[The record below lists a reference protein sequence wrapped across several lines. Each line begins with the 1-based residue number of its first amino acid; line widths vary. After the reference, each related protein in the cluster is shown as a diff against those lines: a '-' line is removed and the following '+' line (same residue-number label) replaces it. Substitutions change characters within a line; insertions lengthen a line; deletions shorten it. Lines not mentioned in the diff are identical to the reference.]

1 MASLY
6 YEPEMEGLTY
16 PDQDAHQ
23 DPDYDYDDSDM
34 ETISSASTAQTTS
47 TITSEEIGDYF
58 REAYG
63 RTYAH
68 DENLPMLYPIDE
80 VEARRHEMQHVF
92 LKALVHGNYIGPVP
106 HLLRPR
112 ADGSRP
118 RILDIR
124 TCTGNWCAPL
134 TPPIHQLPNKN
145 ANQLIRAQE
154 MAAEFP
160 HCDIVSIDIAPIVP
174 HAPRPNITFEIYDLY
189 AGVAEP
195 DESFDYVSCR
205 HIQLHWETQVK
216 EYDRLIFDLHRVLKP
231 GGLITICEVE
241 NQCYEAEPPFNM
253 HAYVRTMPVAAEA
266 IQVLRA
272 AIMKQGINLNAIHH
286 IEEWLRPNSSFW
298 GQTAKTYDIPPSRAK
313 IASQGFRD
321 IQKQV
326 VLMPVGTWH
335 PDPAVQQVGDLISR
349 GFALAW
355 RQLEPA
361 MIDYGSSPEE
371 ANRLCAG
378 SIAAYE
384 NTNLRVVGKYH
395 MIYGTKI

>member
-1 MASLY
+1 MTTPY
-6 YEPEMEGLTY
+6 YDTDTDGVVY
-16 PDQDAHQ
+16 RVQDAYQ
-23 DPDYDYDDSDM
+23 DDYDYDDSDM

-68 DENLPMLYPIDE
+68 DENLPLLYPIDE
-80 VEARRHEMQHVF
+80 IEARRHEMQHVF
-92 LKALVHGNYIGPVP
+92 LKALVHGNYIGPVRD
-106 HLLRPR
+106 LLRPR
-112 ADGSRP
+112 PDGSRP

-124 TCTGNWCAPL
+124 TCAGNW
-134 TPPIHQLPNKN
+134 
-145 ANQLIRAQE
+145 AQE
-154 MAAEFP
+154 MATEFP

-205 HIQLHWETQVK
+205 HVQLHVK

-231 GGLITICEVE
+231 GGLITVCEVE
-241 NQCYEAEPPFNM
+241 NHCYEAEPPFETP
-253 HAYVRTMPVAAEA
+253 AYLQTMPVAAEA
-266 IQVLRA
+266 IKVLRA
-272 AIMKQGINLNAIHH
+272 AITKQGININAVHH
-286 IEEWLRPNSSFW
+286 ISEWLRPGSPFW
-298 GQTAKTYDIPPSRAK
+298 IQTAEAYGIPSSRAQV
-313 IASQGFRD
+313 ASQGFRD
-321 IQKQV
+321 IQKQA
-326 VLMPVGTWH
+326 VLLPVGTWH

-361 MIDYGSSPEE
+361 LIDYGSTPEE
-371 ANRLCAG
+371 ASRLCAA
-378 SIAAYE
+378 SVAAYE
-384 NTNLRVVGKYH
+384 NTSLRAVAKYH
-395 MIYGTKI
+395 MVYGTKN

>member
-106 HLLRPR
+106 HCSDHVQMGP
-112 ADGSRP
+112 DPGSS
-118 RILDIR
+118 
-124 TCTGNWCAPL
+124 TFAQHW
-134 TPPIHQLPNKN
+134 QL
-145 ANQLIRAQE
+145 E

-160 HCDIVSIDIAPIVP
+160 HCDI
-174 HAPRPNITFEIYDLY
+174 
-189 AGVAEP
+189 
-195 DESFDYVSCR
+195 
-205 HIQLHWETQVK
+205 VK

-266 IQVLRA
+266 ILVLRA

-286 IEEWLRPNSSFW
+286 IEEWLHPNSSFW